1 MSNYQTD
8 YQAFIIIKV
17 RYLKL
22 FSYMGGKEK
31 GLDLL
36 IGALLLVNCSYSL
49 TAVGS
54 GDNCML
60 LT

>member
-1 MSNYQTD
+1 
-8 YQAFIIIKV
+8 
-17 RYLKL
+17 
-22 FSYMGGKEK
+22 MGGKEK